1 LSVSPSPAGTF
12 PMSDCCLSA
21 EASFAPIK
29 AAATQAPFCTLR
41 RGFFVRHAGMMDQ
54 HEPGTHDWST
64 WHITIEMLDEGRC
77 DDPFPEPLL
86 GQGEGSAAQA
96 GQNVRAIP

>member
-1 LSVSPSPAGTF
+1 MSIEALIRFYSVVFTDGTALRRTHVEA
-12 PMSDCCLSA
+12 SSLA
-21 EASFAPIK
+21 EARAR
-29 AAATQAPFCTLR
+29 AANIAR
-41 RGFFVRHAGMMDQ
+41 GMMDQ
-54 HEPGTHDWST
+54 HQPGTQDWST

-86 GQGEGSAAQA
+86 GQGEGSAARA

>member
-1 LSVSPSPAGTF
+1 MSIEALIRFYSVVFTDGTGLRRTHVEA
-12 PMSDCCLSA
+12 SSLA
-21 EASFAPIK
+21 EARAR
-29 AAATQAPFCTLR
+29 AANIAR
-41 RGFFVRHAGMMDQ
+41 GMMDQ
-54 HEPGTHDWST
+54 HQPGTQDWST

-86 GQGEGSAAQA
+86 GQGEGSAARA

>member
-1 LSVSPSPAGTF
+1 
-12 PMSDCCLSA
+12 
-21 EASFAPIK
+21 
-29 AAATQAPFCTLR
+29 
-41 RGFFVRHAGMMDQ
+41 MMDQ
-54 HEPGTHDWST
+54 HEPGTQDWST

-86 GQGEGSAAQA
+86 GEGEGSAAQA